1 MLAIGILVLLLGLA
15 IPSIQG
21 VLSDRGLRQS
31 VDALNALVHEA
42 QEKSI
47 TEHRAYLLI
56 WSAKEIQLWPEA
68 AGPDDGAPA
77 GRLTLR
83 RRESYTLAFPFALE
97 KDPPA
102 EWIFWPSGTCEPAE
116 VSFRGPAGTWTAS
129 YSPLTARAE
138 ITKYA
143 PR

>member
-1 MLAIGILVLLLGLA
+1 MAIVIILLMLA
-15 IPSIQG
+15 IPSLQG
-21 VLSDRGLRQS
+21 VLADRGLRQS
-31 VDALNALVHEA
+31 VDAMNSLVHQA
-42 QEKSI
+42 QERSI
-47 TEHRAYLLI
+47 AEHRSYLLI
-56 WSAKEIQLWPEA
+56 WTSKEIQLWPESP
-68 AGPDDGAPA
+68 GEQDVAPA

-83 RRESYTLAFPFALE
+83 RRESYTLAFPFALT

-116 VSFRGPAGTWTAS
+116 VTFRGPAGTWTAN

-138 ITKYA
+138 MSKYV